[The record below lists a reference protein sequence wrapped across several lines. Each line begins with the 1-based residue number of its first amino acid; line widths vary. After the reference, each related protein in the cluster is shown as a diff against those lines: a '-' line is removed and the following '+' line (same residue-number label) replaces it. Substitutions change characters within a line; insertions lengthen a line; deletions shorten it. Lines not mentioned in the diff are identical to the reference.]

1 MGRRCC
7 LRRCQCKIVGM
18 ENIEEILCSLIMSGG
33 YDEAFTTWARWDA
46 EQKYP
51 KDAYWGIDHTK
62 QVDGSS
68 VDLMR
73 RMMAI
78 RGGELGARLAVSA
91 LFGRVYK
98 YDATRNVWTRARYEQ
113 DREEWQRCGYVAGI
127 EIISG
132 LADCTVAPNICG
144 CWRLADAPMLPPP
157 ECDSEVG
164 CTCTWNCIF
173 DDETLTSV
181 WRSR

>member
-1 MGRRCC
+1 
-7 LRRCQCKIVGM
+7 
-18 ENIEEILCSLIMSGG
+18 
-33 YDEAFTTWARWDA
+33 
-46 EQKYP
+46 
-51 KDAYWGIDHTK
+51 
-62 QVDGSS
+62 
-68 VDLMR
+68 
-73 RMMAI
+73 MAI

-113 DREEWQRCGYVAGI
+113 DREEWQRCGYFAGI
-127 EIISG
+127 EITSG
-132 LADCTVAPNICG
+132 LADCTVAPNISG
-144 CWRLADAPMLPPP
+144 CWRLADAPMLRPP

-164 CTCTWNCIF
+164 CTCTWHCIF